1 MSMTIEYSLTRTE
14 VVRGYFR
21 GLRTSPKF
29 LSITLLYAA
38 FLAVVILAAWGEFS
52 RPLTIGNIVADAVAF
67 VAIAAFFIL
76 LLSAWLFL
84 RAKTSRRSITISPE
98 GISTRIGELEGE
110 TPWRQIKIVSVTEQN
125 VLIARG
131 NGNAYFIPNRAFS
144 SPEEKA
150 EFTDAIRNW
159 MNAPEP
165 V

>member
-1 MSMTIEYSLTRTE
+1 MTIEYSLTRTE
-14 VVRGYFR
+14 IVRGYFR

-29 LSITLLYAA
+29 LSIILLYAA

-52 RPLTIGNIVADAVAF
+52 RPLTISNVVGDAVAF
-67 VAIAAFFIL
+67 VAIAASFIFL
-76 LLSAWLFL
+76 FSVWLFG
-84 RAKTSRRSITISPE
+84 RAKTSKRSITISPE
-98 GISTRIGELEGE
+98 GISTRIGKLEGE
-110 TPWRQIKIVSVTEQN
+110 TPWRQIKIVSVTDKN

-150 EFTDAIRNW
+150 EFAEKALNW
-159 MNAPEP
+159 MKVPEP

>member
-14 VVRGYFR
+14 IVRGYFR

-29 LSITLLYAA
+29 LSIILLYAA

-52 RPLTIGNIVADAVAF
+52 RPLTISNVVGDAVAF
-67 VAIAAFFIL
+67 VAIAASFIL
-76 LLSAWLFL
+76 LFSVWLFV
-84 RAKTSRRSITISPE
+84 RAKTSKRSITISPE
-98 GISTRIGELEGE
+98 GISTRIGKLEGE

-150 EFTDAIRNW
+150 EFADKARNW